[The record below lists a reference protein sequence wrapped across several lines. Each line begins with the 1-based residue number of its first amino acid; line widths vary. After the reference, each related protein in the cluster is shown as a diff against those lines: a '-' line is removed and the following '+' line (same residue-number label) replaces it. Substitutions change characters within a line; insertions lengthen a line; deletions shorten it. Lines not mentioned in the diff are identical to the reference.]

1 LGEKLV
7 KNIQTENKNNKVLT
21 ERLELEWSSIKYT
34 FSKRSLVFFSF
45 GMPII
50 GSLIYL
56 FLNLSFNSWIT
67 EIFIKQVSYLL
78 KLIFNIEAN
87 IVIIPDQITI
97 YLPDPSHSGRV
108 LTVCYGAEVI
118 SIFVGIILAT
128 PSSHSRKTGI
138 NMIWRKAKI
147 IIVIIL
153 STYLSYLIRM
163 TLMLGFVN
171 YGMPMH
177 IIHDSSYYL
186 ITLVSFIII
195 LYALRRFLP
204 EFIISLHYIRYLISN
219 KENNNPVNEKIKTK
233 NNKIKELTIERKEI
247 YYPLLGIAV
256 CTSILYLVIL
266 FLSVYGQ
273 EIFYITVNPYKMI
286 FPLLLALI
294 FLISRYLLG
303 MVKGLTKLELTIP
316 ILSLSLIGCL
326 FFFISILAY
335 FLVSDILN
343 GLTFLIYVTSVIF
356 IYGFFHKEVKNY
368 LLIKIV

>member
-171 YGMPMH
+171 Y
-177 IIHDSSYYL
+177 DSSYYL

-316 ILSLSLIGCL
+316 ILSLSLIVCL